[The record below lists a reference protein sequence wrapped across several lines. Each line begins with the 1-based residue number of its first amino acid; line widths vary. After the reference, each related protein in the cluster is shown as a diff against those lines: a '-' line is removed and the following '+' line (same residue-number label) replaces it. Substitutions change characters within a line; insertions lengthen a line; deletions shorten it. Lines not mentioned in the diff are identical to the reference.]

1 MARKGTAGR
10 TPNKQ
15 LGSTESGIDEAINK
29 TKQAFDKDN
38 DATDY
43 EEVKGEDEMEDA
55 KEYSKKAADNPPLRE
70 TDRNV

>member
-10 TPNKQ
+10 MPEKQ
-15 LGSTESGIDEAINK
+15 LGATESGIDKMVNK

-43 EEVKGEDEMEDA
+43 EEVKGEDEMEAA
-55 KEYSKKAADNPPLRE
+55 KEYSKKAADNPPERE
-70 TDRNV
+70 TDGNV